1 MSRRAPGTN
10 SAGSPGSTRSTSR
23 TSSSTRPAYSP
34 TRPSTRT
41 VSPTSKRC
49 SSTGTPSH
57 TRARTRPL
65 LSVSS
70 RSRNGRP
77 SRRVRRSLRDTAKVA
92 STSAPAA
99 SSRTSVPPAIAASI
113 EGPAAGRCPGKAPR
127 RRAPRVSGL
136 PSQGVRAGARAR
148 GDTAVPRPPLRA
160 PIACDLADVVSPPYD
175 VIDGD
180 LRRRLLDRSPY
191 NVVHLILPE
200 PGEEREAGDTL
211 EAWRREQVVV
221 REPRPCMYWLEQDA
235 RGPDGV
241 RRRRAGL
248 IAALRLEP
256 YAPGRVRR
264 HERTM
269 DGAEGRAA
277 SRCCAPCAPIS
288 RRSSWPTA
296 TRRGAS
302 ARPSRRSSPSA
313 PAALRDDRR
322 GGHRRTAS
330 GGSARTSRCASR
342 STSSAA
348 ARSRSS
354 TATTATRRRSPIATS
369 AAPPTAI
376 RTSCAPTTSR
386 PSTSRTATTRGS
398 CSSPRIAS

>member
-23 TSSSTRPAYSP
+23 TSSSTLPAYSP

-113 EGPAAGRCPGKAPR
+113 GGPAARSGAAAAGRYPGYP
-127 RRAPRVSGL
+127 PRVSG
-136 PSQGVRAGARAR
+136 Q
-148 GDTAVPRPPLRA
+148 VPERVEIRPFHALHYAADRVH
-160 PIACDLADVVSPPYD
+160 LADVVSPPYD
-175 VIDGD
+175 VIDDD

-200 PGEEREAGDTL
+200 PGEEREAG
-211 EAWRREQVVV
+211 RH
-221 REPRPCMYWLEQDA
+221 A
-235 RGPDGV
+235 RG
-241 RRRRAGL
+241 L
-248 IAALRLEP
+248 
-256 YAPGRVRR
+256 AP
-264 HERTM
+264 
-269 DGAEGRAA
+269 RAA
-277 SRCCAPCAPIS
+277 SS
-288 RRSSWPTA
+288 
-296 TRRGAS
+296 
-302 ARPSRRSSPSA
+302 
-313 PAALRDDRR
+313 
-322 GGHRRTAS
+322 
-330 GGSARTSRCASR
+330 CASR
-342 STSSAA
+342 GRACTGSSSTRAGPTACAAA
-348 ARSRSS
+348 AR
-354 TATTATRRRSPIATS
+354 A
-369 AAPPTAI
+369 
-376 RTSCAPTTSR
+376 
-386 PSTSRTATTRGS
+386 
-398 CSSPRIAS
+398 